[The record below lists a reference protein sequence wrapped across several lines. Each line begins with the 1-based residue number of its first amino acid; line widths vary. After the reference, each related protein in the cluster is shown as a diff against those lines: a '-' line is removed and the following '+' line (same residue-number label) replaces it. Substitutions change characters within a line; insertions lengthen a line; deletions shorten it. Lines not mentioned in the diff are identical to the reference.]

1 MEIGALIDALSK
13 RAPLIVVGV
22 LLFAVV
28 GPWVGVPDAI
38 LNILA
43 VAVGSLAIVLWASKG
58 LPLQS
63 KSNGELGFARS
74 RDRIGFGWSARG
86 APRGAFAL
94 GLVAGAT
101 TILTGGQSLAFAGF
115 GLTVVWIIIETKY
128 PADGEGAS
136 SPRETAS
143 QLQTE
148 HPVCD
153 SRTWVP
159 DRLGYRLRSGFRP
172 LDPLS

>member
-58 LPLQS
+58 LALQS
-63 KSNGELGFARS
+63 KSSGELGFARS
-74 RDRIGFGWSARG
+74 RDRIGFGWNARG
-86 APRGAFAL
+86 APRGAFSL

-143 QLQTE
+143 QL
-148 HPVCD
+148 HKPNIPFAIVA
-153 SRTWVP
+153 
-159 DRLGYRLRSGFRP
+159 LGCLIALGIAYGVVF
-172 LDPLS
+172 DPSTP